1 MILEQLSSPP
11 IWRAR
16 LAAICA
22 IAVAMT
28 FALPINFTRAASSA
42 VSHFKLE
49 NGMEVVVIPDHRAP
63 VVTHMVWYRVGAA
76 DEKRGVSGIAH
87 FLEHLMFKG
96 TKKIAPG
103 EFSKIIARNGG
114 QDNAFPG
121 QDAPSYFQRVAK
133 DRLALVMEM
142 EADRM
147 VNLRLLDKD
156 VVTER
161 KVILEERRSRVDN
174 DPANILGE
182 QMTAALYQS
191 HPYGIPI
198 LGWEHEIRK
207 LDRKAALEFYE
218 RYYAPNNTILVV
230 AGDVTAENVRKLA
243 NETYGKLK
251 PRSDRI
257 RAARPKEPPHRA
269 PVRVLLDDPRAG
281 RATVQRFYLAPSYS
295 SAEPGEAEALDL
307 MMKIVT
313 SGTTSRLYKRLVVEQ
328 KKAASAGG
336 WFSGSGLDSGRL
348 GVYAVASDGVA
359 IVDVEKALDAVLAEF
374 IENGASQKELDRARN
389 SYIASHIYGGDSQ
402 VSLARR
408 YGWGLVNGRTI
419 ADVEAWPERLEKI
432 TVEDVQRVA
441 KKYFNLDQS
450 VTGVL
455 RPTEKKKAGAEKA
468 GDEGRKS

>member
-1 MILEQLSSPP
+1 
-11 IWRAR
+11 
-16 LAAICA
+16 
-22 IAVAMT
+22 
-28 FALPINFTRAASSA
+28 
-42 VSHFKLE
+42 
-49 NGMEVVVIPDHRAP
+49 
-63 VVTHMVWYRVGAA
+63 
-76 DEKRGVSGIAH
+76 
-87 FLEHLMFKG
+87 
-96 TKKIAPG
+96 
-103 EFSKIIARNGG
+103 
-114 QDNAFPG
+114 
-121 QDAPSYFQRVAK
+121 
-133 DRLALVMEM
+133 
-142 EADRM
+142 
-147 VNLRLLDKD
+147 
-156 VVTER
+156 
-161 KVILEERRSRVDN
+161 
-174 DPANILGE
+174 
-182 QMTAALYQS
+182 
-191 HPYGIPI
+191 
-198 LGWEHEIRK
+198 
-207 LDRKAALEFYE
+207 
-218 RYYAPNNTILVV
+218 
-230 AGDVTAENVRKLA
+230 
-243 NETYGKLK
+243 
-251 PRSDRI
+251 
-257 RAARPKEPPHRA
+257 
-269 PVRVLLDDPRAG
+269 DPRAG
-281 RATVQRFYLAPSYS
+281 RATVQRFYLAPSYN